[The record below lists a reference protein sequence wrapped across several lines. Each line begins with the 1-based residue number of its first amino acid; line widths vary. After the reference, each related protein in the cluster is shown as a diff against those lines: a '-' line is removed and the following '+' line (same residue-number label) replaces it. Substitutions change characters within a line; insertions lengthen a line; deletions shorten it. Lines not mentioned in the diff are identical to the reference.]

1 MLKSF
6 LSSLALHFCHY
17 SSKSTELRS
26 STTRGR
32 WIYLDSEHN
41 ILRTWLGWV
50 IVPKVFIFTST
61 VIFPISYVPK
71 VNLNQKYWIK
81 IEIYYGFKPIK
92 VLYYELLRG
101 KKDIRILLQKSMKEL
116 NYWPQWVKVCLLGP
130 PRLPKKIWGLWANPL
145 YETLGGHMPQNAPKW
160 APGPIEGVGPQTS
173 NSF

>member
-1 MLKSF
+1 MNKY
-6 LSSLALHFCHY
+6 ALHNITMHY
-17 SSKSTELRS
+17 
-26 STTRGR
+26 G
-32 WIYLDSEHN
+32 YLGCFKLYS
-41 ILRTWLGWV
+41 
-50 IVPKVFIFTST
+50 IVPKVFIFSST
-61 VIFPISYVPK
+61 VILPISYIPK

-145 YETLGGHMPQNAPKW
+145 YGTRGPILGYFGVFGP
-160 APGPIEGVGPQTS
+160 PGPHSGCWPTDPK
-173 NSF
+173 FF